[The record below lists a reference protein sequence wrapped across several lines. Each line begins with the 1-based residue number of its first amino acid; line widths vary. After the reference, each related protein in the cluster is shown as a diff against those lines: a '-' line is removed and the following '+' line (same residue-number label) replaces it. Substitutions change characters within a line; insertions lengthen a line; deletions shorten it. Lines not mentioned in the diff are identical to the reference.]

1 MKITGEMSAMV
12 ADARNNFEQRFKES
26 LVTDSLRQVI
36 TKSMPASE
44 VETKRL
50 NDPEFREKFNNILS
64 PITQEVID
72 KFQNVGQFDT
82 GNLFSSMIN
91 SISDSVSLE
100 SQYRANCIFNDI
112 EFDRITG
119 SVEAAIAAKFEKNGF
134 TSKDIGLRAVEDFK
148 NVLSMEDAEDILDDI
163 KNEVKS
169 AIDETEDKNKL
180 VEGTTKEIID
190 YKKEIAP
197 PDDQYDNPEGVEGD
211 NNEDDNAG
219 ETTDSDSSDDSE
231 NQENEVGESDNSDD
245 GTEASEN
252 EETPKL
258 DNEADQSGE
267 NQEDL
272 GSDGDTGET
281 SDTGETPDVGNTDAG
296 DESAIDD
303 ADSTDVN
310 INDMSDGSEEPQTEP
325 QAGEATGDAPNENGE
340 KEAEQSPST
349 SGNSGIVI
357 NITGADLVKA
367 KEALSFKTAELYAR
381 EQVPTHP
388 RLFDEMKLPNVE
400 DMAAEACAV
409 TGDLNKE
416 FGINFDS
423 LKYGIRQLRDAKSEE
438 ALIAKLDELK
448 TISSKAFGLSNSY
461 TNTLY
466 DAGLSPDGLVDS
478 RENTFFCAANVI
490 KLIAGTRQISPE
502 VQSFES
508 DFGVL
513 ANAFD
518 ILQLRKECKNAV
530 ESVDQAKADELFAR
544 ENLFYKNIATIDDKD
559 LRKQATAVID
569 MTDMKLEKTLTTNFI
584 TDYKIK
590 AWEVNVGKNA
600 NKTMNETVTNRV
612 KESFKKL
619 WGRDL
624 NESELEIVNAVT
636 NNQDVTNIAPSP
648 YEKFVIKLSKESLID
663 QSAESG
669 PVKLRLTAE
678 DKANIKFKAKLYT
691 TLVKAVEH
699 FGILD
704 ENDEWAITNFC
715 EGLK

>member
-1 MKITGEMSAMV
+1 MKITGEISAIV
-12 ADARNNFEQRFKES
+12 AEARNNFEQRFKES

-245 GTEASEN
+245 GTDASEN
-252 EETPKL
+252 EETPEL

-325 QAGEATGDAPNENGE
+325 QAGEAVDTQNENGE

-438 ALIAKLDELK
+438 SLMAKLDELK
-448 TISSKAFGLSNSY
+448 TISSEAFKLSNSY

-490 KLIAGTRQISPE
+490 KLIAGTRKISPE

-663 QSAESG
+663 QSTESG
-669 PVKLRLTAE
+669 PVKLHLTAE

>member
-1 MKITGEMSAMV
+1 MKITGEMSAIV
-12 ADARNNFEQRFKES
+12 AEARNNFEQRFKES

-91 SISDSVSLE
+91 SISESVSLE

-112 EFDRITG
+112 EFDRVTG

-148 NVLSMEDAEDILDDI
+148 MVLSMEDAEDILDDI

-211 NNEDDNAG
+211 NNEDDDAG
-219 ETTDSDSSDDSE
+219 KTTDSDSSDDSE

-281 SDTGETPDVGNTDAG
+281 SDSGETSDVGNTDAG

-325 QAGEATGDAPNENGE
+325 QAGEAGDTPNENGE
-340 KEAEQSPST
+340 KEAEQSPTT

-438 ALIAKLDELK
+438 SLMAKLDELK
-448 TISSKAFGLSNSY
+448 TISSEAFKLSNSY

-518 ILQLRKECKNAV
+518 ILQLRKECKNAA

-669 PVKLRLTAE
+669 PVKLHLTAE

-691 TLVKAVEH
+691 TLVKAAEH

-704 ENDEWAITNFC
+704 KNDEWAITNFC

>member
-1 MKITGEMSAMV
+1 MKITGEISAIV
-12 ADARNNFEQRFKES
+12 AEARNNFEQRFKES

-211 NNEDDNAG
+211 NNEDDDAG
-219 ETTDSDSSDDSE
+219 KTTDSDSSDDSE

-245 GTEASEN
+245 GTDASEN
-252 EETPKL
+252 EETPEL

-310 INDMSDGSEEPQTEP
+310 INDMSDGSEEPQPEP
-325 QAGEATGDAPNENGE
+325 QAGEAADTPNENGE

-409 TGDLNKE
+409 TGDLNRE

-438 ALIAKLDELK
+438 SLMAKLDELK
-448 TISSKAFGLSNSY
+448 TISSEAFKLSNSY

-490 KLIAGTRQISPE
+490 KLVAGTRKISPE

-669 PVKLRLTAE
+669 PVKLHLTAE